1 MDNFTRAH
9 LVPDL
14 WAVNRSTGAWMKVRD
29 TCPTPRWVVDR
40 VAKTYEVDGCNF
52 NPGPPIPV
60 EEGRRLD
67 AAEVPHHPRSTRGP
81 HIAKHGISMGPQ
93 HQSSVAHL
101 SLTLLDPPRV
111 SPLALSALGGAPLL
125 PSGADSRACL

>member
-1 MDNFTRAH
+1 MLPSVVGRYYVAGELAESQVAHMDNFTRAH

-14 WAVNRSTGAWMKVRD
+14 WAVNRSTGVWMKVRD

-67 AAEVPHHPRSTRGP
+67 AAEVPHHP
-81 HIAKHGISMGPQ
+81 
-93 HQSSVAHL
+93 
-101 SLTLLDPPRV
+101 
-111 SPLALSALGGAPLL
+111 
-125 PSGADSRACL
+125 